1 LQADYELRLLGE
13 DFHLSDRVR
22 SQAH

>member
-1 LQADYELRLLGE
+1 LQADYELRPLGE